1 MGDNIRVFRDGDTY
15 NTMRMKETSRERKE
29 RKEVRKKKMHRKKEM

>member
-1 MGDNIRVFRDGDTY
+1 MGDNIFRDGDTY
-15 NTMRMKETSRERKE
+15 NTMRMKGTSRERKE